1 MRVIHVES
9 VRGTSINTWQVL
21 DVLNVEYTVTAK
33 NLATLSVTA
42 LLLNADNSNTRA
54 AALLII
60 KSFTLN
66 TYYNTTYI
74 LISSLDLVS
83 YL

>member
-1 MRVIHVES
+1 MIYYYIIILL
-9 VRGTSINTWQVL
+9 SICNIIINIML
-21 DVLNVEYTVTAK
+21 ILYSATVTAK

-66 TYYNTTYI
+66 TYQNTTYI
-74 LISSLDLVS
+74 LIFSLDLFS
-83 YL
+83 YM